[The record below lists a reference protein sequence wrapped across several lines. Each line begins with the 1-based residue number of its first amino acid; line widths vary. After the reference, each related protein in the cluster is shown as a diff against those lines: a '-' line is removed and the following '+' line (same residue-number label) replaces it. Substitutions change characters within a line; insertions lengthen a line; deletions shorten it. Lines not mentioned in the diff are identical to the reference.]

1 MSEEINLSFYLVGW
15 INFQLQTCLNLYD
28 SGGSFE
34 TLFGE
39 TKGSKICVAM
49 HQTLSI
55 YKGDF
60 ICQCDIHGH
69 VVNKATKSSSPIIF
83 SSATDTEELS
93 KCITNKQFFYCGD
106 SM

>member
-1 MSEEINLSFYLVGW
+1 MGRNKPLFLSRLTSTYKLASIDITLVALLKPFLEKLKVAKYVCNGPDCRR
-15 INFQLQTCLNLYD
+15 FQCMEVISYANVI
-28 SGGSFE
+28 F
-34 TLFGE
+34 
-39 TKGSKICVAM
+39 
-49 HQTLSI
+49 
-55 YKGDF
+55 
-60 ICQCDIHGH
+60 HGH